1 MLSVQNDGDQ
11 TCGKRH
17 FPSFR
22 CVGFSDCR
30 HRLPDSRLLTIRLW
44 STCTRKFS
52 KAWERWIFSGRWP
65 AMVASKRFFHRSP
78 KMWQMQNSPE
88 LRPFCVCLF
97 YAIYNVVF
105 SMTANSHP
113 AQARLIGSPESQGLN
128 KSQVFW
134 NLTRLQEKKQTIY
147 ILKHS
152 FVETVILAHL
162 TTTLA
167 TLDIIQPKNPTKD
180 IEKHF
185 PPAWRIAVWPVKKHK
200 TLSLEKPYPP
210 HLNGANVYLPILN
223 GYCLGGKGRQTQIPC
238 IECVGMAKPYKS
250 QIEGSFGYWFS
261 T

>member
-134 NLTRLQEKKQTIY
+134 NLTRLQEKKTNNIY
-147 ILKHS
+147 PQAFLCWNS
-152 FVETVILAHL
+152 
-162 TTTLA
+162 
-167 TLDIIQPKNPTKD
+167 DISTSYHNISYTWYHPTK
-180 IEKHF
+180 KSNKRH
-185 PPAWRIAVWPVKKHK
+185 WK
-200 TLSLEKPYPP
+200 TLPARLEDCGLACEK
-210 HLNGANVYLPILN
+210 
-223 GYCLGGKGRQTQIPC
+223 T
-238 IECVGMAKPYKS
+238 
-250 QIEGSFGYWFS
+250 
-261 T
+261 